1 VCAQEIAALVQH
13 VLQSA
18 GATPKSDLA
27 KAVCKVLG
35 MARTP
40 ADAEARVVA
49 VIDGQIAGRAL
60 NQADGYVRSA

>member
-1 VCAQEIAALVQH
+1 
-13 VLQSA
+13 
-18 GATPKSDLA
+18 
-27 KAVCKVLG
+27 

-60 NQADGYVRSA
+60 NQADGYVRFA